1 MKQTLIGQYLLHNS
15 FSSPA
20 HMSSFGTHFAD
31 HYRIFYRPHALYVS
45 MLLIY
50 TLTCYSVNCKT
61 AKDVSLPKIRE
72 CLLLDFTS
80 FTGGMASRV
89 QKPNFFAV
97 GK

>member
-1 MKQTLIGQYLLHNS
+1 MKQTLIGHYLLHNS

-20 HMSSFGTHFAD
+20 HMIFFGTHFAD
-31 HYRIFYRPHALYVS
+31 NYRIFYRPRALYVS

-61 AKDVSLPKIRE
+61 AKDVSLPKIPE
-72 CLLLDFTS
+72 CLPPDFTS
-80 FTGGMASRV
+80 FTGSVGLRV
-89 QKPNFFAV
+89 QEPNFFAV